1 MKRGR
6 VVLFL
11 SLALLALAAFFLAR
25 PLAPHDLAS
34 HPRPARDVDEA
45 LRIVDSLRSLDG
57 TAVATEC
64 GTELLSHG
72 GRTRRVIVM
81 LHGLTNCPAQF
92 DSLGRLSFARGANVL
107 IPRLPRHGYANRMT
121 TELARLNARELCAF
135 TDRVIDAARG
145 LGDSIT
151 VVGLSIGGVMAGWAA
166 QERADV
172 DRAVLIAPIFGV
184 SRAPGAWT
192 PVVARLAGAAPN
204 VFVWWDDKHKQ
215 NLGGPKHVYPRF
227 ATRAVAA
234 TLYVGA
240 AVRSAAARN
249 RAACRS
255 VALVTV
261 GGDDAA
267 DNGLAAEVLQ
277 SWRDHGTPGV
287 IHYHFRSAL
296 HLSHDVVD
304 PEQVGGNPSITYP
317 VLTRLIGP

>member
-1 MKRGR
+1 
-6 VVLFL
+6 
-11 SLALLALAAFFLAR
+11 
-25 PLAPHDLAS
+25 
-34 HPRPARDVDEA
+34 
-45 LRIVDSLRSLDG
+45 VDSLRSLDG
-57 TAVATEC
+57 TAVASEC
-64 GTELLSHG
+64 GTELLTHG

-121 TELARLNARELCAF
+121 TELARLNAHELCAF

-145 LGDSIT
+145 LGDSVT

-172 DRAVLIAPIFGV
+172 DRAVLIVPIFGV

-204 VFVWWDDKHKQ
+204 VFVWWDDKRKQ

-240 AVRSAAARN
+240 AVRSGAARN

-267 DNGLAAEVLQ
+267 DNNLAAEVLQ

-304 PEQVGGNPSITYP
+304 PEQSGGNPSITYP